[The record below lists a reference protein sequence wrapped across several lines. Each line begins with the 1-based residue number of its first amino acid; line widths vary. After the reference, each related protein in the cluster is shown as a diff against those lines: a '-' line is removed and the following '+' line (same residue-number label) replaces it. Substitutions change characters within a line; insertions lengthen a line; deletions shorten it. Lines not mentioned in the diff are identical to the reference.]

1 MKPRWFFLASLA
13 VVVAL
18 IATSFLPTHRRDI
31 AVLDRLAPRIERT
44 QTLAP
49 ETRDA
54 IMRLVDRARVST
66 GDARSDQQRSA
77 TIARVTSA
85 IRDRG
90 GDPALS
96 GTVGQAASAR

>member
-18 IATSFLPTHRRDI
+18 IATTFIPAQRQDI
-31 AVLDRLAPRIERT
+31 AVLKQLAPRIERA

-54 IMRLVDRARVST
+54 IMLLVDRARVAT
-66 GDARSDQQRSA
+66 GDARTDRRSTA
-77 TIARVTSA
+77 TIERVTNA
-85 IRDRG
+85 IKARG

-96 GTVGQAASAR
+96 GSVGQAASAK